1 MLLLHC
7 DNLSMVKQLTSFKM
21 VHPMELAMLRA
32 ELRAGNQDVDTG
44 EEDEARFERV
54 REEEEGRRISESVFN
69 PENRLIRNVQKA
81 LPTTD
86 KLRT

>member
-54 REEEEGRRISESVFN
+54 REGGRRISESISHPQNQHFF
-69 PENRLIRNVQKA
+69 EQIEDLILIARIN
-81 LPTTD
+81 
-86 KLRT
+86 

>member
-81 LPTTD
+81 LFFQQLTN
-86 KLRT
+86 